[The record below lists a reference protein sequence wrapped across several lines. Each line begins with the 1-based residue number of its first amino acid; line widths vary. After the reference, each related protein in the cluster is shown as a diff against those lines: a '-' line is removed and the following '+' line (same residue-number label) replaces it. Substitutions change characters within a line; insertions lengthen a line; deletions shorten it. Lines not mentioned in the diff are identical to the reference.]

1 MKSRFSIN
9 FLYTLTAK
17 VPVEPECRVDENCP
31 SQHACI
37 NERCQNPCRVN
48 NPCIAGQEC
57 VVQDTLPTRTIACIC
72 PDGFLVGDGGECNK
86 GTKLRVS
93 DQKFGE
99 MIYFGFYIAI
109 IIFTS

>member
-1 MKSRFSIN
+1 MTYHFYGLESFGTVSKISQIIC
-9 FLYTLTAK
+9 YIAPT
-17 VPVEPECRVDENCP
+17 PIEPECRVDENCP

-86 GTKLRVS
+86 GTLS
-93 DQKFGE
+93 
-99 MIYFGFYIAI
+99 
-109 IIFTS
+109 

>member
-1 MKSRFSIN
+1 MLRIKIEIFVEMYAMNWILS
-9 FLYTLTAK
+9 FLAK
-17 VPVEPECRVDENCP
+17 VPVEPECRIDENCP

-72 PDGFLVGDGGECNK
+72 PDGFLVGDNGECNK
-86 GTKLRVS
+86 GILFS
-93 DQKFGE
+93 SFKF
-99 MIYFGFYIAI
+99 YKVHWKCY
-109 IIFTS
+109 